1 MKYWKR
7 ILAMVLVASMLLST
21 ALVAF
26 AGDYPTTPP
35 VPENKAVEGGQG
47 TQNDRSESKA
57 SQDGEGFSHY
67 GWKVGLAQC
76 MKEVYPN
83 EDPTNTTALY
93 NWVLEYNSK
102 YYTPIQGSSIFLTT
116 EVPAEDLIE
125 TATGVADASE
135 YYGQRWIIPDAKV
148 DEVMEKLQSCNPAL
162 YSTWVEQSHATGPYN
177 PVVISVEPV
186 LFMSNGTNMTVM
198 EYAKACGASE
208 SEMMQDLST
217 YTLPSELQGKSNVSA
232 VAALIMQKSG
242 WMSSIQTDDNLYYRI
257 FKAYFGWTYGKTRS
271 GVGYKTVSDISKN
284 SYGYH
289 NVANNAV
296 GQYKDGRRNVEGNY
310 IVSVG
315 SAGVGDNLYG
325 KYTWHIMDEHL
336 PAKNTYKEDGSV
348 SIDGG
353 AAEQI
358 PAVGF
363 GFKQDNVSDWLWALD
378 GASTI
383 TAEIEYSYGWDAY
396 ADGESEDPSTGGC
409 GYSNDRS
416 VLLGS
421 SLTKKVTTTFSAEEL
436 KKSVKDGS
444 TIDSIDNLLITD
456 NVPNGSF
463 SSFSFSSATKCTLK
477 FNGYN
482 IKSKPLKES
491 TPYEVVLSNSQVH
504 YAIHGTD
511 DEQRTYK
518 LIQEVADPV
527 AQIRDEAVE
536 GTTANEADYE
546 ASAGITT
553 TSDLMITTGGDTWV
567 VNMQYRY
574 CVDDYIRTYALD
586 TVDAPNYMWYGLNAH
601 GGSKSTP
608 KHVNTGEKAA
618 SSSVT
623 SRNQAYAKT
632 DSVFAIGYTASASD
646 DEQTEV
652 YRETIK
658 AAIEDLENAFA
669 GLTENN
675 EAASDYKYRFIVL
688 QGSTPD
694 NVILGGTNPSEGQST
709 KNQIEAYYRWLK
721 AHKDDEI
728 HGESGLNNAAKYATF
743 TVTMCKAVPNRDLD
757 SDKGEPLTWTLGF
770 TCSNPKSAPRPT
782 QSYVTGGTP
791 HHGTC
796 GGTPVCPTAGSGHP
810 DCSTCKGNHI
820 YTCTIC
826 NGSGERSC
834 GDCGGTGSK
843 DGHVCPTC
851 NGNKTVDCSP
861 IMICHSC
868 ALHTHYGGISIGTTC
883 TDFSTYRDTWQGVAS
898 YTSTVNKGDFLTE
911 AESYGDFTYGKEV
924 GFHAKLSQTFHNVKY
939 MDIVEC
945 KLFRLHKG
953 MSKGLSNILCS
964 SQVDTLDEQQD
975 ILEMYC
981 NTLGFQIYNTE
992 QPNQKKWVK
1001 EYEDNGTTSKNPGVW
1016 RAVAAND
1023 LEEIDRIA
1031 NSFNTETQ
1039 IKYSKM
1045 PTGVS
1050 KHQFRPVNGYGDNLE
1065 FSYDILTQGGRSH
1078 HSIDGF
1084 IAQALA
1090 TTFYRE
1096 PEMEESAVRNYIVVQ
1111 SDYLA
1116 IEDGNKNLHPLAC
1129 MDYDTSKL
1137 INERELESD
1146 KPYSFTILTCM
1157 KPDIAKYYVNGTF
1170 FEIDKGNT
1178 QANSNSSQ
1186 PKRGNVC
1193 AVHKTIGSMDNYMD
1207 QNDPVG
1213 QLSTQSHAY
1222 GDTGAQYNVDF
1233 YLDSTVYTSGDMGS
1247 TYYEATKKKVNEDAG
1262 STNWYTNFKNI
1273 GVEPVTGDA
1282 PASVLGRVGY
1292 HGGTPTMRTGSFTA
1306 QPGNI
1311 GQNESSLVT
1320 ENMYNSGT
1328 MEKCGHHF
1336 QDGIFY
1342 VNNMDG
1348 GDPDPGSYCSATFGA
1363 EMEKMGTVPVD
1374 DKVYFPFAT
1383 SLNIGLYKPNK
1394 TYDPYATVLEY
1405 DMVTNYFYTLP
1416 KVASVDILTGY
1427 NGSPDFAEGF
1437 THPIGDFNASAK
1449 AIGDVGE
1456 GQGLRTKAV
1465 STNSVVVYNP
1475 STAKT
1480 AILLTSDKLTDGK
1493 LSGDYG
1499 SSDQRVGTQWVTS
1512 GNETYI
1518 SVGDM
1523 PEQTITIPTGYTY
1536 TLKEK
1541 SDVATTP
1548 YTLEDFDIDTTS
1560 DVTTSGV
1567 GAGGVFEATKTDT
1580 YDIVLY
1586 GNNSS
1591 SGEAMS
1597 NQMSIKM
1604 WKGDKLKNDG
1614 STVTIERSRSKLPNI
1629 TFETIKEAYEAYMD
1643 AQLKAKWDAEEHAE
1657 GETYTPYKVTTDYV
1671 PITKNTV
1678 LTFGLDNIP
1687 LRTGDV
1693 VKLTLDFDEVVQPE
1707 VTYSC
1712 SDTKAYEIHAIPEGT
1727 KWTWYLEAKN
1737 TNALGTL
1744 TLSFDKDAT
1753 LKKFSDSCLNFDD
1766 VFIMNVDSVN
1776 KTTSVSGSYDWFYGH
1791 VTESSGK
1798 YYNSYVGSYISAAIK
1813 VNATIKANTLYVI
1826 NTASKTNVGYKA
1838 SALNNPHKVE
1848 NANWKYHV
1856 LGWTTDKGVT
1866 ITSPTMAILDED
1878 TTMLVMPSKQTI
1890 SVADIKS
1897 MGCLVK
1903 WGGKVYITTIED
1915 GLNHKITETGIQIT
1929 GDDPHFDYID
1939 VHTSYTDTLEFNSD
1953 NYPLL
1958 CKDSRKLYETKKCEF
1973 FIRCE
1978 DSDAPVYDVS
1988 KATNLKYRYASNDIT
2003 KISGVEAWTLDWDKV
2018 TKEEEKFITI
2028 GGKQYDKSSKVNATL
2043 DDSIQLYWD
2052 NSIPIPRDGN
2062 ALDGITGTSNNLGAG
2077 WNNSFINR
2085 GLQDNEYQYR
2095 DFLEATGHE
2104 NDTEA
2109 TKWIAKKYV
2118 TFDRPV
2124 YAFIC
2129 EGRVN
2134 PTAGPYGFGADGKC
2148 TKCGNTSHGIAY
2160 IEAGTPVYLGYYSNY
2175 TSQDFESL
2183 GSGPND
2189 DDSNNGGMF
2198 TDFGQPGTTCNE
2210 AHPYTYT
2217 FWLALGGGESSNAI
2231 VKCETINVNGMGE
2244 EHDNNNN
2251 ADTNDSMRENS
2262 TDRYSNAIKE
2272 LSYTISGR
2280 IGALTIVESTDPR
2293 YSDTFKYADNTEDYL
2308 IYPLIRK
2315 IREYSNLE
2323 AVHGSQHRYLI
2334 DPFDIRGRIASAD
2347 MLSVVQQNYKGD
2359 KDYTNYQ
2366 IYGLG
2371 LYKTALVTENTK
2383 TWLTHVSEYNTYG
2396 TQWFKGE
2403 HDFDTNLGEYGDTA
2417 GDNSNSQTHKNAVTH
2432 NDSDG
2437 ANHQLVERYAIP
2449 MSSSFNSHNE
2459 LKLTPLRI
2467 GYELYCSLESIG
2479 NYYGESH
2486 MDLSAD
2492 DNDQNNGGNKTTNA
2506 ALDYNNR
2513 KVQIR
2518 PRYFWVPKNADE
2530 KYEGNPV
2537 PVDVYMN
2544 TTNGYVMINTG
2555 SDVPREYL
2563 RLLSSNRAIS
2573 SLYLNTGKDETDLD
2587 QNMQR
2592 RLVTGAEA
2600 QITKNVLD
2608 YLNGDGKDS
2617 IAEGLDKTANW
2628 ISILTPVK
2636 NTGNGNLGSV
2646 DLNPTYTYGNAQF
2659 LFLREKNRTFVGG
2672 STAGLLSQDSSMS
2685 SFQNN
2690 TSKNLDANK
2699 SLSWNIHAQK
2709 WYFGLGLPSSAKFV
2723 KSGDVFSEQNVLDA
2737 KDGYIIVTIDVVI
2750 NGSIWTLQYRS
2761 DVARMNIEVGG
2772 NTISWRYFNKD
2783 GDDATW
2789 NIPVTYYDLSDYT
2802 SSADLDTEG
2811 SH

>member
-7 ILAMVLVASMLLST
+7 ILAMIIVASILLST
-21 ALVAF
+21 TIISVAS
-26 AGDYPTTPP
+26 GKKGTT
-35 VPENKAVEGGQG
+35 EGLAVE
-47 TQNDRSESKA
+47 DIIYDPSK
-57 SQDGEGFSHY
+57 DGDGFSSY
-67 GWKVGLAQC
+67 AWRVGLAQC
-76 MKEVYPN
+76 NKEVYPN
-83 EDPTNTTALY
+83 EDPTNTAALY
-93 NWVLEYNSK
+93 NWVITYNAK
-102 YYTPIQGSSIFLTT
+102 YYTPIEGTYILVDEACNEK
-116 EVPAEDLIE
+116 EVISK
-125 TATGVADASE
+125 ATGIAGATEDKNGRQVVKEA
-135 YYGQRWIIPDAKV
+135 YV
-148 DEVMEKLQSCNPAL
+148 DKVMEKLQSCNPAL
-162 YSTWVEQSHATGPYN
+162 YSTWLEQSHATGPYN
-177 PVVISVEPV
+177 PIVISVEPV
-186 LFMSNGTNMTVM
+186 VKLSNGVAMTVA
-198 EYAKACGASE
+198 EYATNWCGVTKDE
-208 SEMMQDLST
+208 LMQDLSV
-217 YTLPSELQGKSNVSA
+217 YAIPAELQGKSNVSA

-242 WMSSIQTDDNLYYRI
+242 WMSSIQTDSNLIFRI
-257 FKAYFGWTYGKTRS
+257 FKGYFGWTYGKTRS
-271 GVGYKTVSDISKN
+271 GVGYKTEASGH
-284 SYGYH
+284 GYH
-289 NVANNAV
+289 NVAHFAIGSEQV
-296 GQYKDGRRNVEGNY
+296 FSRLNVEGNY

-315 SAGVGDNLYG
+315 SAGVGDDLYG
-325 KYTWHIMDEHL
+325 KYTWHIKDRHL
-336 PAKNTYKEDGSV
+336 PDKNGFQEDGSV
-348 SIDGG
+348 SLERSE
-353 AAEQI
+353 AEQI

-378 GASTI
+378 GASSI
-383 TAEIEYSYGWDAY
+383 TAEITYSYGWDAY
-396 ADGESEDPSTGGC
+396 ADGESEDASTGGC

-444 TIDSIDNLLITD
+444 VITSIDNLLVTD
-456 NVPNGSF
+456 NVPSGSF

-477 FNGYN
+477 FDGYD
-482 IKSKPLKES
+482 ISAKPSKTMKSGG
-491 TPYEVVLSNSQVH
+491 YEVTLSNSQVH

-546 ASAGITT
+546 ASAGIPT

-586 TVDAPNYMWYGLNAH
+586 TVDAPNYMWYGLNTT
-601 GGSKSTP
+601 GGNSFSTP
-608 KHVNTGEKAA
+608 QHTNTGEK
-618 SSSVT
+618 SPLESV
-623 SRNQAYAKT
+623 SGKNQAYERT
-632 DSVFAIGYTASASD
+632 DSVFTKNYTAVESD
-646 DEQTEV
+646 KEQTQV
-652 YRETIK
+652 YRDAIA
-658 AAIEDLENAFA
+658 AAISDLENAFA

-688 QGSTPD
+688 QGSTPG
-694 NVILGGTNPSEGQST
+694 NVILGGTNPSEGQDT
-709 KNQIEAYYRWLK
+709 KNKIEDYYQWLK
-721 AHKDDEI
+721 DHKEDEI
-728 HGESGLNNAAKYATF
+728 HGESGLDNAAKYGEF
-743 TVTMCKAVPNRDLD
+743 TVTMCKTVPNRDLD
-757 SDKGEPLTWTLGF
+757 SNKGEPLTWTLGF
-770 TCSNPKSAPRPT
+770 TCSNPKNAPRNT
-782 QSYVTGGTP
+782 KVYVKPGSP
-791 HHGTC
+791 HHNHNCPGTVCDEGSHPNCGTC
-796 GGTPVCPTAGSGHP
+796 GGTGQYLCTDCGGSE
-810 DCSTCKGNHI
+810 KK
-820 YTCTIC
+820 
-826 NGSGERSC
+826 SC
-834 GDCGGTGSK
+834 GDCGGTGTK
-843 DGHVCPTC
+843 DSGKCGTC
-851 NGNKTVDCSP
+851 NGTGEVP
-861 IMICHSC
+861 C
-868 ALHTHYGGISIGTTC
+868 AKYMYCGNCETCTHYYGT
-883 TDFSTYRDTWQGVAS
+883 SVAIRHSGKSKYVDTWRGAAS

-911 AESYGDFTYGKEV
+911 AESYGDFTYGKMV

-953 MSKGLSNILCS
+953 MVKGLSNILCS
-964 SQVDTLDEQQD
+964 NQVETLDEQQD

-992 QPNQKKWVK
+992 QPNQKKWDK
-1001 EYEDNGTTSKNPGVW
+1001 AYEDNGTTSKNPGVW

-1039 IKYSKM
+1039 IEYSKS
-1045 PTGVS
+1045 PSGLS
-1050 KHQFRPVNGYGDNLE
+1050 KHQFRPVNGYGDNLK

-1090 TTFYRE
+1090 TTFYRK
-1096 PEMEESAVRNYIVVQ
+1096 PEMEASAVRNYIVVQ

-1137 INERELESD
+1137 IPEPMLESD
-1146 KPYSFTILTCM
+1146 QPHSFTILTCK

-1213 QLSTQSHAY
+1213 QNSTQSHAY
-1222 GDTGAQYNVDF
+1222 GETGAQYNVDF

-1247 TYYEATKKKVNEDAG
+1247 TYYEATKKKVNEDGG
-1262 STNWYTNFKNI
+1262 STNWYTSFAHIN
-1273 GVEPVTGDA
+1273 VEPVTGDA

-1292 HGGTPTMRTGSFTA
+1292 HGGTPTMRAGSFTA

-1427 NGSPDFAEGF
+1427 NGTPDFAEGF

-1493 LSGDYG
+1493 LNGDYG

-1523 PEQTITIPTGYTY
+1523 PDQTITIPTSYTY

-1567 GAGGVFEATKTDT
+1567 GAGGVFEATKTDS

-1643 AQLKAKWDAEEHAE
+1643 AQLKAKWDAEVHAE

-1678 LTFGLDNIP
+1678 LTFGLDNLP

-1712 SDTKAYEIHAIPEGT
+1712 SDTEAYEIHAIPEGT

-1766 VFIMNVDSVN
+1766 VFVMNVDSVN

-1798 YYNSYVGSYISAAIK
+1798 YYNAYVGSYISVAVK
-1813 VNATIKANTLYVI
+1813 VNATVKANTLYVI
-1826 NTASKTNVGYKA
+1826 NTASKTNVGFKA

-1890 SVADIKS
+1890 SVADVKS

-1903 WGGKVYITTIED
+1903 WGGKIYFTTTSD

-1973 FIRCE
+1973 FIKCE
-1978 DSDAPVYDVS
+1978 NSDAPVYDVS
-1988 KATNLKYRYASNDIT
+1988 KATSLKYRYASNDIT

-2118 TFDRPV
+2118 IFDRPV

-2129 EGRVN
+2129 DGRVN

-2148 TKCGNTSHGIAY
+2148 SKCGETSHGVAY
-2160 IEAGTPVYLGYYSNY
+2160 IEAGTPVYLGYYGRH
-2175 TSQDFESL
+2175 TSQNFESL
-2183 GSGPND
+2183 GGDPGD
-2189 DDSNNGGMF
+2189 DDSDNGGKF

-2262 TDRYSNAIKE
+2262 TDRYSNAIKD

-2347 MLSVVQQNYKGD
+2347 MLSVVQKNYRGT
-2359 KDYTNYQ
+2359 KDYSNYQ

-2417 GDNSNSQTHKNAVTH
+2417 GDNSNSQAHKNAVIH

-2492 DNDQNNGGNKTTNA
+2492 DDVQNNGGSKTTNA

-2518 PRYFWVPKNADE
+2518 PRYFWVPKDATED
-2530 KYEGNPV
+2530 YDGDPV

-2592 RLVTGAEA
+2592 RLVTGSEA

-2672 STAGLLSQDSSMS
+2672 STAGLLSQDTSMA
-2685 SFQNN
+2685 SFQGN
-2690 TSKNLDANK
+2690 TSKNLNANK

-2723 KSGDVFSEQNVLDA
+2723 KSGKVFSEQNVLNA
-2737 KDGYIIVTIDVVI
+2737 EDGYIIVTIDVVI

-2772 NTISWRYFNKD
+2772 KTVSWKYFNKE

>member
-1 MKYWKR
+1 MKFWKR
-7 ILAMVLVASMLLST
+7 LLTMILVVSMLLST
-21 ALVAF
+21 ALITF
-26 AGDYPTTPP
+26 ADGDTTEPKGTTAGTTDDDTDLDP
-35 VPENKAVEGGQG
+35 SNDGQ
-47 TQNDRSESKA
+47 
-57 SQDGEGFSHY
+57 GFSHY

-102 YYTPIQGSSIFLTT
+102 YYTPIQGSPIFLTT
-116 EVPAEDLIE
+116 EVPAADLIT
-125 TATGVADASE
+125 TATGVPDACTFSGE
-135 YYGQRWIIPDAKV
+135 RWIIPDEKV
-148 DEVMEKLQSCNPAL
+148 DAVMEKLQSCNPSL
-162 YSTWVEQSHATGPYN
+162 YATWVEQSHATGPYN
-177 PVVISVEPV
+177 PVVVSVEPV
-186 LFMSNGTNMTVM
+186 LFMSNGSNMTVM
-198 EYAKACGASE
+198 EYAKSCGVSE

-217 YTLPSELQGKSNVSA
+217 YSMPAELLGKSNVSA

-242 WMSSIQTDDNLYYRI
+242 WMSSIQTDDNLNFRI
-257 FKAYFGWTYGKTRS
+257 FKAYFGWTYGKKRS
-271 GVGYKTVSDISKN
+271 GVGYKTEASGH
-284 SYGYH
+284 GYH

-296 GQYKDGRRNVEGNY
+296 GQYKDGRRNIEGNY

-315 SAGVGDNLYG
+315 SAGVGDELYG
-325 KYTWHIMDEHL
+325 KYTWHIMDDHL
-336 PAKNTYKEDGSV
+336 PAKNNYKEDGSV
-348 SIDGG
+348 SIDSG

-363 GFKQDNVSDWLWALD
+363 GFKQDNVSDWLWALE

-383 TAEIEYSYGWDAY
+383 TAKITYSYGWDAY
-396 ADGESEDPSTGGC
+396 IGESEDPSTGGC

-421 SLTKKVTTTFSAEEL
+421 SLTKTSTTTFGAEEL

-444 TIDSIDNLLITD
+444 TISSIDNLLIT
-456 NVPNGSF
+456 NSVPSGGY
-463 SSFSFSSATKCTLK
+463 SSFSFSSATKCTLE
-477 FNGYN
+477 FDGYD
-482 IKSKPLKES
+482 IKAKPSK
-491 TPYEVVLSNSQVH
+491 TPKHYTVELSNSQVH

-536 GTTANEADYE
+536 GTEHNEADYE
-546 ASAGITT
+546 ASAGIPT

-586 TVDAPNYMWYGLNAH
+586 TIDAPNYMWYGLNSQ
-601 GGSKSTP
+601 GGSYSIPTV
-608 KHVNTGEKAA
+608 HVNEGDKEA

-623 SRNQAYAKT
+623 GSNQAYNKT
-632 DSVFAIGYTASASD
+632 DSVFHIDYRASVSD
-646 DEQTEV
+646 DEQTKV
-652 YRETIK
+652 YRDTIK

-669 GLTENN
+669 NLSENN

-688 QGSTPD
+688 EGSTPD
-694 NVILGGTNPSEGQST
+694 HVILGGTNPSEGQST

-728 HGESGLNNAAKYATF
+728 HGEAGLDNAAKYGTF
-743 TVTMCKAVPNRDLD
+743 TVTMCKTVPNRDLD
-757 SDKGEPLTWTLGF
+757 SDKGEALTWTLGF
-770 TCSNPKSAPRPT
+770 TCGNPRNAPRKYTP
-782 QSYVTGGTP
+782 YVTGGTP

-796 GGTPVCPTAGSGHP
+796 NGTPLCPTGGGHP
-810 DCSTCKGNHI
+810 PCGTCGGNHT
-820 YTCTIC
+820 YPCTDC
-826 NGSGERSC
+826 GGSGEKSC
-834 GDCGGTGSK
+834 GDCGGTGNK

-851 NGNKTVDCSP
+851 NGRTTVPCSRT
-861 IMICHSC
+861 MECSSC
-868 ALHTHYGGISIGTTC
+868 ATHTHYGGTTIGTTC
-883 TDFSTYRDTWQGVAS
+883 SDLSHYRDTWNGTAS
-898 YTSTVNKGDFLTE
+898 YTSTVNKGDFLTTAE
-911 AESYGDFTYGKEV
+911 AYGDFTYGQTV
-924 GFHAKLSQTFHNVKY
+924 GFHAKLAQTFHNVKY
-939 MDIVEC
+939 MDIIEC

-964 SQVDTLDEQQD
+964 TQVDTLDKQQD

-1001 EYEDNGTTSKNPGVW
+1001 TYKDNDGNDTKGVW
-1016 RAVAAND
+1016 RAVSAND
-1023 LEEIDRIA
+1023 LEQIDRIA

-1039 IKYSKM
+1039 IMYSKM

-1050 KHQFRPVNGYGDNLE
+1050 KHQFDPVAGYGDNLE
-1065 FSYDILTQGGRSH
+1065 FVYDIASKGGRSH

-1090 TTFYRE
+1090 TTFYRK

-1116 IEDGNKNLHPLAC
+1116 IEDGNKGLHPLAC

-1137 INERELESD
+1137 IQQSTLESNV
-1146 KPYSFTILTCM
+1146 PYSFTVLTCQS
-1157 KPDIAKYYVNGTF
+1157 DAIAKYYVNGTF
-1170 FEIDKGNT
+1170 FEIDKGNVKRD
-1178 QANSNSSQ
+1178 ANSSQ

-1193 AVHKTIGSMDNYMD
+1193 NVHKTIGSMDNYMD
-1207 QNDPVG
+1207 KNDPDG
-1213 QLSTQSHAY
+1213 QNSDKNY
-1222 GDTGAQYNVDF
+1222 NFGDVGAQYNVDF
-1233 YLDSTVYTSGDMGS
+1233 YLDSVSYTAGPMGT
-1247 TYYEATKKKVNEDAG
+1247 TYYEATKAKVNETTG
-1262 STNWYTNFKNI
+1262 STNWYTNFKCL
-1273 GVEPVTGDA
+1273 GVDPITGDS

-1292 HGGTPTMRTGSFTA
+1292 HGGTPTMRASSFTA
-1306 QPGNI
+1306 QPGPVGTND
-1311 GQNESSLVT
+1311 SSLVT

-1328 MEKCGHHF
+1328 MEECGHHF

-1348 GDPDPGSYCSATFGA
+1348 GDPDPGSYCSATFDA
-1363 EMEKMGTVPVD
+1363 DMQKMGTVPVD

-1383 SLNIGLYKPNK
+1383 SLNVGLYRPNK

-1416 KVASVDILTGY
+1416 KVASVDVLTGY
-1427 NGSPDFAEGF
+1427 NGTPDFADGF
-1437 THPIGDFNASAK
+1437 SHPIGDFNASAK

-1475 STAKT
+1475 STAKI

-1518 SVGDM
+1518 SIGDM
-1523 PEQTITIPTGYTY
+1523 PDQTITIPTSYTY
-1536 TLKEK
+1536 KLKEK

-1548 YTLEDFDIDTTS
+1548 YTLEDFDVDTKS

-1586 GNNSS
+1586 GNNSA

-1604 WKGDKLKNDG
+1604 WKGDRLKNDG
-1614 STVTIERSRSKLPNI
+1614 STVTIERSRNKLPNI
-1629 TFETIKEAYEAYMD
+1629 TFDTIKEAYEAYMD
-1643 AQLKAKWDAEEHAE
+1643 AQLKAQWDAAEHPE
-1657 GETYTPYKVTTDYV
+1657 GETYTPYKITTDYV

-1678 LTFGLDNIP
+1678 LTFGLDNLP

-1693 VKLTLDFDEVVQPE
+1693 VKLTLDFGEVVQPE
-1707 VTYSC
+1707 ITYSC
-1712 SDTKAYEIHAIPEGT
+1712 VDSDAYEIHAIPEGT

-1744 TLSFDKDAT
+1744 TLNFDKEAT
-1753 LKKFSDSCLNFDD
+1753 LKKFSNSCLYFDN
-1766 VFIMNVDSVN
+1766 VFVMNVDNVN

-1791 VTESSGK
+1791 ITESSGK

-1813 VNATIKANTLYVI
+1813 VNATIKANTLYVV
-1826 NTASKTNVGYKA
+1826 NTESKTNVGFKA

-1866 ITSPTMAILDED
+1866 ITSPTMAILNED

-1903 WGGKVYITTIED
+1903 CGGNIYITTVDD
-1915 GLNHKITETGIQIT
+1915 GLNHKITETGVQVT
-1929 GDDPHFDYID
+1929 GDDIHFDYID
-1939 VHTSYTDTLEFNSD
+1939 VNSSYANTLEFNAD
-1953 NYPLL
+1953 NYPLS
-1958 CKDSRKLYETKKCEF
+1958 CKDPNKIYEMQKCEF

-1978 DSDAPVYDVS
+1978 DSDYPVYDVS

-2003 KISGVEAWTLDWDKV
+2003 KINGVEAWTLDWEKV
-2018 TKEEEKFITI
+2018 TKEEEKFVTI
-2028 GGKQYDKSSKVNATL
+2028 GGKQYDKSNKVNATL

-2052 NSIPIPRDGN
+2052 NSIPIPREGN
-2062 ALDGITGTSNNLGAG
+2062 ALDGISGTSSNLGAG

-2095 DFLEATGHE
+2095 TYLEATGHE

-2118 TFDRPV
+2118 TFDRPI

-2129 EGRVN
+2129 NGRIN
-2134 PTAGPYGFGADGKC
+2134 PTAGPFGFGADGKC
-2148 TKCGNTSHGIAY
+2148 PKCGNTSHGIAY
-2160 IEAGTPVYLGYYSNY
+2160 IEAGKPVYLGYYGNH
-2175 TSQDFESL
+2175 TSQDFDNLS
-2183 GSGPND
+2183 D
-2189 DDSNNGGMF
+2189 DDSDNGGMF

-2251 ADTNDSMRENS
+2251 ADTNDNMRSNS
-2262 TDRYSNAIKE
+2262 TDRYSNAVKE

-2293 YSDTFKYADNTEDYL
+2293 YSDTFKYASNTEDYL

-2323 AVHGSQHRYLI
+2323 AVHGAQHRYLI

-2347 MLSVVQQNYKGD
+2347 MLSLVQKNYKGD

-2371 LYKTALVTENTK
+2371 LYKNALVTENTK

-2403 HDFDTNLGEYGDTA
+2403 HDFNTNLGEYGDTA
-2417 GDNSNSQTHKNAVTH
+2417 GNNGNSQAHKKAVLHT
-2432 NDSDG
+2432 DSDG

-2449 MSSSFNSHNE
+2449 MTSDFNSHNE
-2459 LKLTPLRI
+2459 LKLTQLRI

-2486 MDLSAD
+2486 IDLSAD
-2492 DNDQNNGGNKTTNA
+2492 NNEDNNGGSKSTNA

-2518 PRYFWVPKNADE
+2518 PRYFWVPKNPSAD
-2530 KYEGNPV
+2530 YDGNPQ

-2544 TTNGYVMINTG
+2544 TTSGYKMINTG

-2563 RLLSSNRAIS
+2563 RLLTSNRAIS

-2592 RLVTGAEA
+2592 RLVTGSEA

-2608 YLNGDGKDS
+2608 YLNGSGKDS

-2636 NTGNGNLGSV
+2636 NAGNGNLGSV

-2672 STAGLLSQDSSMS
+2672 STAGLLSQDTSMA
-2685 SFQNN
+2685 SFQGN
-2690 TSKNLDANK
+2690 TSKNLNANK

-2723 KSGDVFSEQNVLDA
+2723 KSGDVFSEKNILDA
-2737 KDGYIIVTIDVVI
+2737 DDGYIIVTIDVVI

-2772 NTISWRYFNKD
+2772 KTVSWRYFNKD
-2783 GDDATW
+2783 GKDATW
-2789 NIPVTYYDLSDYT
+2789 NVPVTYYDLSDYT

>member
-7 ILAMVLVASMLLST
+7 ILAMIIVASILLST
-21 ALVAF
+21 TIISVASGKKGTTEGLDVEDIIYDPSKD
-26 AGDYPTTPP
+26 GD
-35 VPENKAVEGGQG
+35 
-47 TQNDRSESKA
+47 
-57 SQDGEGFSHY
+57 GFSSY
-67 GWKVGLAQC
+67 AWRVGLAQC
-76 MKEVYPN
+76 NKEVYPN
-83 EDPTNTTALY
+83 EDPTNTAALY
-93 NWVLEYNSK
+93 NWVITYNAK
-102 YYTPIQGSSIFLTT
+102 YYTPIEGTYILVDEACNEK
-116 EVPAEDLIE
+116 EVISK
-125 TATGVADASE
+125 ATGIAGATEDKNGRQVVKEA
-135 YYGQRWIIPDAKV
+135 YV
-148 DEVMEKLQSCNPAL
+148 DKVMEKLQSCNPAL
-162 YSTWVEQSHATGPYN
+162 YSTWLEQSHATGPYN
-177 PVVISVEPV
+177 PIVISVEPV
-186 LFMSNGTNMTVM
+186 VKLSNGVAMTVA
-198 EYAKACGASE
+198 EYATNWCGVTKDE
-208 SEMMQDLST
+208 LMQDLSV
-217 YTLPSELQGKSNVSA
+217 YEIPAELQGKSNVSA

-242 WMSSIQTDDNLYYRI
+242 WMSSIQTDSNLIFRI
-257 FKAYFGWTYGKTRS
+257 FKGYFGWTYGKTRS
-271 GVGYKTVSDISKN
+271 GVGYKTEASGH
-284 SYGYH
+284 GYH
-289 NVANNAV
+289 NVAHFAIGSEQV
-296 GQYKDGRRNVEGNY
+296 FSRLNVEGNY

-315 SAGVGDNLYG
+315 SAGVGDDLYG
-325 KYTWHIMDEHL
+325 KYTWHIKDRHL
-336 PAKNTYKEDGSV
+336 PDKNGFQEDGSV
-348 SIDGG
+348 SLERSE
-353 AAEQI
+353 AEQI

-378 GASTI
+378 GASSI
-383 TAEIEYSYGWDAY
+383 TAEITYSYGWDAY
-396 ADGESEDPSTGGC
+396 ADGESEDASTGGC

-436 KKSVKDGS
+436 KKSIKDGS
-444 TIDSIDNLLITD
+444 VITSIDNLLVTD
-456 NVPNGSF
+456 NVPSGSF

-477 FNGYN
+477 FDGYD
-482 IKSKPLKES
+482 ISAKPSKTMKSGG
-491 TPYEVVLSNSQVH
+491 YEVTLSNSQVH

-546 ASAGITT
+546 ASAGIPT

-586 TVDAPNYMWYGLNAH
+586 TVDAPNYMWYGLNPDHNGRSHNDVA
-601 GGSKSTP
+601 TIDW
-608 KHVNTGEKAA
+608 VNTGEAPGWEENNAYEKAA
-618 SSSVT
+618 SGWSCSPADH
-623 SRNQAYAKT
+623 SADDNDRNQTNDYRDMINEAYDKFVERCASITNAHNNKAAADYDYEFIITAINLNTSNGTLTIDYDGVNAGAYA
-632 DSVFAIGYTASASD
+632 GTAKARLEKYWSKLWERHEEVSDGLELKGISALNS
-646 DEQTEV
+646 
-652 YRETIK
+652 K
-658 AAIEDLENAFA
+658 PSF
-669 GLTENN
+669 
-675 EAASDYKYRFIVL
+675 S
-688 QGSTPD
+688 
-694 NVILGGTNPSEGQST
+694 SEGT
-709 KNQIEAYYRWLK
+709 IDMAIPKI
-721 AHKDDEI
+721 
-728 HGESGLNNAAKYATF
+728 SGG
-743 TVTMCKAVPNRDLD
+743 DLD
-757 SDKGEPLTWTLGF
+757 SDKNKKLTWNLQF
-770 TCSNPKSAPRPT
+770 NVSLSHDKPRATPT
-782 QSYVTGGTP
+782 VADPGQV
-791 HHGTC
+791 HHGT
-796 GGTPVCPTAGSGHP
+796 GHSYVCNDADHQNC
-810 DCSTCKGNHI
+810 DI
-820 YTCTIC
+820 
-826 NGSGERSC
+826 
-834 GDCGGTGSK
+834 CGGTGHYDCTSCDASGK
-843 DGHVCPTC
+843 IGDNDCPDCDGGQRPCGTC
-851 NGNKTVDCSP
+851 NT
-861 IMICHSC
+861 
-868 ALHTHYGGISIGTTC
+868 HTHYGG
-883 TDFSTYRDTWQGVAS
+883 TDTAHKHGDKSPYRDYWRYNINYNYS
-898 YTSTVNKGDFLTE
+898 VNKGDFLTE
-911 AESYGDFTYGKEV
+911 DESYGDFTYGKEI

-953 MSKGLSNILCS
+953 MAKGLSNILCS
-964 SQVDTLDEQQD
+964 NQVETLDEQQD

-992 QPNQKKWVK
+992 QPNQKKWDK
-1001 EYEDNGTTSKNPGVW
+1001 AYEDNGTTSKNPGVW

-1039 IKYSKM
+1039 IEYSKS
-1045 PTGVS
+1045 PSGLS

-1090 TTFYRE
+1090 TTFYRK
-1096 PEMEESAVRNYIVVQ
+1096 PEMAESAVRNYIVVQ

-1137 INERELESD
+1137 IPESMLESD
-1146 KPYSFTILTCM
+1146 QPHSFTILTCK

-1213 QLSTQSHAY
+1213 QNSTQSHAY
-1222 GDTGAQYNVDF
+1222 GETGAQYNVDF

-1247 TYYEATKKKVNEDAG
+1247 TYYEATKKKVNEDGG
-1262 STNWYTNFKNI
+1262 STNWYTSFAHIN
-1273 GVEPVTGDA
+1273 VEPVTGDA

-1292 HGGTPTMRTGSFTA
+1292 HGGTPTMRAGSFTA

-1348 GDPDPGSYCSATFGA
+1348 GDTDPGSYCSATFGA

-1427 NGSPDFAEGF
+1427 NGTPDFAEGF

-1493 LSGDYG
+1493 LNGDYG

-1523 PEQTITIPTGYTY
+1523 PDQTITIPTSYTY

-1567 GAGGVFEATKTDT
+1567 GAGGVFEATKTDS

-1643 AQLKAKWDAEEHAE
+1643 AQLKAKWDAEVHAE

-1678 LTFGLDNIP
+1678 LTFGLDNLP

-1712 SDTKAYEIHAIPEGT
+1712 SDTEAYEIHAIPEGT

-1766 VFIMNVDSVN
+1766 VFVMNVDSVN

-1798 YYNSYVGSYISAAIK
+1798 YYNAYVGSYISVAVK
-1813 VNATIKANTLYVI
+1813 VNATVKANTLYVI
-1826 NTASKTNVGYKA
+1826 NTASKTNVGFKA

-1890 SVADIKS
+1890 SVADVKS

-1903 WGGKVYITTIED
+1903 WGGKIYFTTTSD

-1973 FIRCE
+1973 FIKCE
-1978 DSDAPVYDVS
+1978 NSDAPVYDVS
-1988 KATNLKYRYASNDIT
+1988 KATSLKYRYASNDIT

-2118 TFDRPV
+2118 IFDRPV

-2129 EGRVN
+2129 DGRVN

-2148 TKCGNTSHGIAY
+2148 SKCGETSHGVAY
-2160 IEAGTPVYLGYYSNY
+2160 IEAGTPVYLGYYGRH
-2175 TSQDFESL
+2175 TSQNFESL
-2183 GSGPND
+2183 GGDPGD
-2189 DDSNNGGMF
+2189 DDSDNGGKF

-2262 TDRYSNAIKE
+2262 TDRYSNAIKD

-2347 MLSVVQQNYKGD
+2347 MLSVVQKNYRGT
-2359 KDYTNYQ
+2359 KDYSNYQ

-2417 GDNSNSQTHKNAVTH
+2417 GDNSNSQAHKNAVIH

-2492 DNDQNNGGNKTTNA
+2492 DDVQNNGGSKTTNA

-2518 PRYFWVPKNADE
+2518 PRYFWVPKDATED
-2530 KYEGNPV
+2530 YDGDPV

-2592 RLVTGAEA
+2592 RLVTGSEA

-2672 STAGLLSQDSSMS
+2672 STAGLLSQDTSMA
-2685 SFQNN
+2685 SFQGN

-2723 KSGDVFSEQNVLDA
+2723 KSGKVFSEQNVLNA
-2737 KDGYIIVTIDVVI
+2737 EDGYIIVTIDVVI

-2772 NTISWRYFNKD
+2772 KTVSWKYFNKE